1 MLGEEQRFGDTEAD
15 RVESWRL
22 GELLAAGYPL
32 EEAEQIAARED
43 IDLHQAQQLI
53 RNGCPHETASRI
65 LL

>member
-22 GELLAAGYPL
+22 GELLTAGYPL
-32 EEAEQIAARED
+32 EHAERIAARDD
-43 IDLHQAQQLI
+43 IDLHQAEQLI
-53 RNGCPHETASRI
+53 REGCPHELAARI

>member
-22 GELLAAGYPL
+22 GELLNAGYPL
-32 EEAEQIAARED
+32 EHAEQIAARDD
-43 IDLHQAQQLI
+43 IDLRRALKLI
-53 RNGCPHETASRI
+53 AAGCPHETASRI

>member
-32 EEAEQIAARED
+32 EQAEQIAARD
-43 IDLHQAQQLI
+43 DVDLRQAIKLI
-53 RNGCPHETASRI
+53 AAGCPHDTAARI

>member
-1 MLGEEQRFGDTEAD
+1 MLGDEQRFGDSEPD

-22 GELLAAGYPL
+22 GELLTAGYPL
-32 EEAEQIAARED
+32 EQAEQIAARDD

-53 RNGCPHETASRI
+53 RNGCPHALAARI

>member
-1 MLGEEQRFGDTEAD
+1 MLGEAERFGDTEAD

-32 EEAEQIAARED
+32 EHAEQIAARDD
-43 IDLHQAQQLI
+43 IDLHQARQLI
-53 RNGCPHETASRI
+53 RNGCPPETAARI